1 MRSFFSK
8 TVQDYG
14 NRLADIC
21 LVIQAVGQ
29 VGHSICMYSRQ
40 SLWVQLILGSRAPEF
55 KQCQQAK
62 DKTMFEQHDA
72 SFCIL
77 TSAEKNETQKIRKKN
92 SKSNFFSDGTG
103 RNSIKRKEEQ
113 ETIFI
118 EKRSEIKIGDNSSF
132 FAQQLP

>member
-8 TVQDYG
+8 TVQDNR
-14 NRLADIC
+14 NRLA
-21 LVIQAVGQ
+21 GQ
-29 VGHSICMYSRQ
+29 VGHSKCMYSRQ

-92 SKSNFFSDGTG
+92 F
-103 RNSIKRKEEQ
+103 E
-113 ETIFI
+113 I
-118 EKRSEIKIGDNSSF
+118 EF
-132 FAQQLP
+132 LF